1 MCLIRNRVSFF
12 SRFAPKK
19 KDVLPEIKDNESE
32 AGDKRT
38 EGMDAEIFS
47 QPIGYIPQFPPP
59 PKYIKV
65 RSHGKKEKDFQR
77 LFLAQELRGRSG
89 VEIAQSGGRLVKN
102 GTYKH
107 GDKDGNAIWAM
118 EFSKDGRHLAAG
130 GKDYLVRVW
139 AVLSTKEERQ
149 AHEKEEDFA
158 ARTGESVRLNAP
170 IFKTKTVQE
179 YGGHTA
185 SILDL
190 SWSKVCSR
198 ERRSGR
204 GLTAGRTTFSFLPPW
219 TKQYGFGILAGGNV
233 YAVSSIVTL
242 SHQYNFIPATTDSF
256 LQDHWIRSFACG
268 AYQTKVSHTGVRR
281 PTLSRRLRLPQ
292 TARL

>member
-1 MCLIRNRVSFF
+1 
-12 SRFAPKK
+12 
-19 KDVLPEIKDNESE
+19 
-32 AGDKRT
+32 
-38 EGMDAEIFS
+38 MDAEIFS

-102 GTYKH
+102 GAYKH
-107 GDKDGNAIWAM
+107 GNKDGNAIWAM
-118 EFSKDGRHLAAG
+118 EFSKDGKHLAAG

-139 AVLSTKEERQ
+139 AVLSTKEERR
-149 AHEKEEDFA
+149 AHENEEDFA
-158 ARTGESVRLNAP
+158 AKAGESVRLNAP
-170 IFKTKTVQE
+170 VFKTKTVQE

-198 ERRSGR
+198 KRWSGR
-204 GLTAGRTTFSFLPPW
+204 RLTSGRTTFSSPLRW
-219 TKQYGFGILAGGNV
+219 TNQYGFGILAGRNV
-233 YAVSSIVTL
+233 YAASSTVTS
-242 SHQYNFIPATTDSF
+242 SHPYNFTHAMTDSSS
-256 LQDHWIRSFACG
+256 QGHWTRNFDCG
-268 AYQTKVSHTGVRR
+268 AYRTRVLRIGAKH
-281 PTLSRRLRLPQ
+281 PT
-292 TARL
+292 

>member
-1 MCLIRNRVSFF
+1 MYNADESAPPRNRVSFF

-19 KDVLPEIKDNESE
+19 KDVLPDINDDESE
-32 AGDKRT
+32 LGDKRT

-47 QPIGYIPQFPPP
+47 QPIGYIPQFPSP

-102 GTYKH
+102 GAYKH

-118 EFSKDGRHLAAG
+118 EFSKDGKHLAAG
-130 GKDYLVRVW
+130 GKDYIVRVW

-149 AHEKEEDFA
+149 THEKEEDFA
-158 ARTGESVRLNAP
+158 AKEGESVRLNAP
-170 IFKTKTVQE
+170 VFKTKTVQE

-190 SWSKVCSR
+190 SWSKVCLLEVS
-198 ERRSGR
+198 SGR
-204 GLTAGRTTFSFLPPW
+204 GLTAGRIISFFLPQW
-219 TKQYGFGILAGGNV
+219 TKQCGFGTSAGRNV
-233 YAVSSIVTL
+233 YAALSIAIL
-242 SHQYNFIPATTDSF
+242 LRPYNFILMTTDSS
-256 LQDHWIRSFACG
+256 LRDHWIRSFDCG
-268 AYQTKVSHTGVRR
+268 VYQTRASHTGAK
-281 PTLSRRLRLPQ
+281 PLT
-292 TARL
+292 

>member
-1 MCLIRNRVSFF
+1 M
-12 SRFAPKK
+12 
-19 KDVLPEIKDNESE
+19 
-32 AGDKRT
+32 
-38 EGMDAEIFS
+38 
-47 QPIGYIPQFPPP
+47 
-59 PKYIKV
+59 
-65 RSHGKKEKDFQR
+65 
-77 LFLAQELRGRSG
+77 
-89 VEIAQSGGRLVKN
+89 EIAQSGGRLVKN

-149 AHEKEEDFA
+149 EHEKEEDFA

-190 SWSKVCSR
+190 SWSKVCSH
-198 ERRSGR
+198 ERRSR
-204 GLTAGRTTFSFLPPW
+204 RRLTAGRTTFFFLPRW
-219 TKQYGFGILAGGNV
+219 TKQYGFGMLAEGNV

-256 LQDHWIRSFACG
+256 LQDRWIRSFACG

-281 PTLSRRLRLPQ
+281 PTLSPRLHLPQ